1 MANRYWIGGSGNW
14 SDPSHWSN
22 SSGGAGGASIP
33 STTDAVIIDNSS
45 ASSNFSISWNG
56 SVYCQSFDS
65 RSCNYTIDFIFIT
78 GTAFYMDIICSL
90 IYLHNVISTGTYK
103 TSVGTVPPSSVCNVY
118 QSGVTD
124 GNIGLGS
131 SVSLQTNFIGGSI
144 YNQLGSFNSNG
155 NTITAKLI
163 ATGSN
168 NGQTFN
174 IVNSVIYLSISLNI
188 RSNVTFVSD
197 NSTIITNPG
206 AALNV
211 YSSQQYNVVISKG
224 NGGLLAIG
232 GTLNVRK
239 LVVQGGAS
247 KRSISGTSILINI
260 VGSNQLVAGNN
271 LAITS
276 APIVGSG
283 KYYAGLGSTNNGGNT
298 GWLFTDA
305 PKVETLVDSFTGT
318 TINTTRWGAYPG
330 AGGSL
335 TQGGGQLSL
344 SGTTASSSALLLSN
358 DQYLLEGSYSTFKL
372 DTAGL
377 GSGGAG
383 RFYIANAQS
392 QYGVTVR
399 RNIPDI
405 YMGFTQTTASFV
417 VAGNSS
423 GSTSYAL
430 TPSDVYW
437 RIRESAGSIYFD
449 SSPDGIG
456 YTNKASFL
464 LSAYG
469 VDSTQITARPQFNYM
484 QSGAG
489 SFSIDDF
496 NVPSEPTAE
505 FTSNITSGF
514 TPTTVNFTDQS
525 NFTPTSWSWN
535 FGDSTTSIVQNPT
548 KTYSLPGT
556 YTVSLTSSNSS
567 YTRSVTKVGYI
578 TVSPNVYE
586 RVISG
591 SLLFGGGI
599 SRRLLASRS
608 ISGGLV
614 FGGSVRAVLLR
625 DVESIQD
632 KRYLYKVYDET
643 GSYIETWSDVISEL
657 SYTHE
662 INTIG
667 STTEIELARNSDTV
681 GFSTAPLLTE
691 SDQTILT
698 EDDFDLLAD
707 IESKNQIGSGSSV
720 EYNNRVD
727 IVAFYGSV
735 EPLLTEDDE
744 PINTED
750 DEDLLADIG
759 APNGRVIFTGF
770 ISEINSRYGNSET
783 TLVQLTSYGWDLG
796 QYPIT
801 DNLGNTT
808 VTFNSQDPSNIV
820 KSAVDKFVTDSAPYD
835 TYTYRDANSI
845 SNTGTVVSYTFRANT
860 YEDVLGKTLELMP
873 ANWYYRVGLGDNLV
887 YYKERSALP
896 QHLFY
901 LGKHIKALDLKGSI
915 INATNRVLFT
925 GGGDPALYI
934 DRSEAPADRTRRS
947 LSLLSD
953 NRVTVLDSAE
963 VITEG
968 QIEEGN
974 KRQYRTTIEIL
985 TRQYD
990 IESISVGETV
1000 GFRNFGNYVDA
1011 LVMQIVGLS
1020 YSPDSVQLQLETKPP
1035 TINKRLADIQRNLTV
1050 TENQNIPDSPS

>member
-1 MANRYWIGGSGNW
+1 MADRYLVASGNW
-14 SDPSHWSN
+14 SNTAIWGTVVN
-22 SSGGAGGASIP
+22 GSGGASVPGSGDRVYLSPLSSGTYTVTLDMNISVISMNIQKGSLNANGFDVICTQLGH
-33 STTDAVIIDNSS
+33 STSSLNMGSGTWRCVSFRSQSGTLTAGTSRLIIDL
-45 ASSNFSISWNG
+45 NG
-56 SVYCQSFDS
+56 SIQRNLQTPTGQWLNSVEV
-65 RSCNYTIDFIFIT
+65 IT
-78 GTAFYMDIICSL
+78 DISALNRGIL
-90 IYLHNVISTGTYK
+90 IYNANVISLVMKRSTGVVSHDVMFAPTNTTLTVGRIILKGIDSSNPLNILAWTGSGSNTGTIAL
-103 TSVGTVPPSSVCNVY
+103 SSGQIIAAQYLSLDRV
-118 QSGVTD
+118 SSTG
-124 GNIGLGS
+124 IGKRYAES
-131 SVSLQTNFIGGSI
+131 S
-144 YNQLGSFNSNG
+144 
-155 NTITAKLI
+155 
-163 ATGSN
+163 TG
-168 NGQTFN
+168 
-174 IVNSVIYLSISLNI
+174 VNS
-188 RSNVTFVSD
+188 
-197 NSTIITNPG
+197 
-206 AALNV
+206 
-211 YSSQQYNVVISKG
+211 
-224 NGGLLAIG
+224 
-232 GTLNVRK
+232 
-239 LVVQGGAS
+239 
-247 KRSISGTSILINI
+247 
-260 VGSNQLVAGNN
+260 
-271 LAITS
+271 
-276 APIVGSG
+276 
-283 KYYAGLGSTNNGGNT
+283 T
-298 GWLFTDA
+298 GWTLSPA
-305 PKVETLVDSFTGT
+305 PKVNTLIDNFSGSV
-318 TINTTRWGAYPG
+318 INSTLWGAFSG

-335 TQGGGQLSL
+335 IQSGGELFL
-344 SGTTASSSALLLSN
+344 SGSSASSSALLSSN
-358 DQYLLEGSYSTFKL
+358 DQYLLEGSYSVFKL
-372 DTAGL
+372 NTAGL
-377 GSGGAG
+377 GATGRG
-383 RFYIANAQS
+383 RFYISNAQQ
-392 QYGVTVR
+392 QYGFTPR

-405 YMGFTQTTASFV
+405 YMEFTQTTVSFSII
-417 VAGNSS
+417 SS
-423 GSTSYAL
+423 TTSTTSP
-430 TPSDVYW
+430 TTIGPNDIYW
-437 RIRESAGSIYFD
+437 RVREDSGVIYFD
-449 SSPDGIG
+449 KSANGVVF
-456 YTNKASFL
+456 TNATSFNL
-464 LSAYG
+464 TSNN
-469 VDSTQITARPQFNYM
+469 VDPSQITARPQFNYL

-489 SFSIDDF
+489 FFAIDDF
-496 NVPSEPTAE
+496 NVDLEPTAE
-505 FTSNITSGF
+505 FTSNATSGF

-535 FGDSTTSIVQNPT
+535 FGDSTTSTVQNPT

-567 YTRSVTKVGYI
+567 YTRSVTKLGYI
-578 TVSPNVYE
+578 TVSPNIYS
-586 RVISG
+586 RIISG
-591 SLLFGGGI
+591 SLMFGGGLT
-599 SRRLLASRS
+599 RRLLASRS

-614 FGGSVRAVLLR
+614 FGGSVRSVLLR

-691 SDQTILT
+691 SDQPILT

-744 PINTED
+744 PITTED

-808 VTFNSQDPSNIV
+808 VTFNSQDPSNIA
-820 KSAVDKFVTDSAPYD
+820 KSAVDKFVADSAPYD

-1000 GFRNFGNYVDA
+1000 GFKNFGNYVDA